1 MRKMGIDFFDEQ
13 VVEGGFP
20 EGALILVAGEPGSGK
35 TIFSST
41 WLYNGAKKFGEK
53 GVYISFA
60 ETKTDFFEE
69 MKQLG
74 MDFGELEQKGLFK
87 FIDLVT
93 VSSETIEKEIELIM
107 GEILTFQPQR
117 VVLDSISVFG
127 QLMGQAKLRAFLHT
141 TLGRFMKATGATVL
155 LIAEKPM
162 GQEKVGYGIEEF
174 VVDGVIVL
182 KSKSLG
188 ESLIRLMEVRKMRRR
203 SIKKPQFEYTIS
215 SHGIEFLDI
224 PELRRAEIE
233 PTWEKISTGIK
244 KLDEIV
250 GGGLYR
256 GSSVLLVGMT
266 GTGKTTFALHFA
278 VNNALEGRKA
288 LYLAF
293 EEPMD
298 QLLRAAK
305 NYGLPIEK
313 VLNGNLNILNII
325 PEAHTPVQTFIRIKR
340 AIEEHKPEVLV
351 VDSLTAL
358 KQHMNEKE
366 LTKMLRYLTLLTK
379 EYRTTIYFTL
389 NDETDFRV
397 VPMTGA
403 STLTDV
409 IIGLRYELVNDRIE
423 RRLAV
428 VKARGSNHSRKI
440 YRYEITDEGVVIYE

>member
-1 MRKMGIDFFDEQ
+1 M
-13 VVEGGFP
+13 
-20 EGALILVAGEPGSGK
+20 
-35 TIFSST
+35 FSAT

-60 ETKTDFFEE
+60 ETREDFFEE

-74 MDFGELEQKGLFK
+74 MDFGELEQKSLFK

-93 VSSETIEKEIELIM
+93 VSSDAIAKEIELIM
-107 GEILTFQPQR
+107 SELLTFQPQR
-117 VVLDSISVFG
+117 VVIDSISVFG

-162 GQEKVGYGIEEF
+162 GEEKVGCGMEEF

-182 KSKSLG
+182 KSKSRG
-188 ESLIRLMEVRKMRRR
+188 ESLIRRMEVRKMRRR
-203 SIKKPQFEYTIS
+203 GIKKPQFEYTIS

-244 KLDEIV
+244 KLDELV

-313 VLNGNLNILNII
+313 VLNDKSLTILNII
-325 PEAHTPVQTFIRIKR
+325 PEAYTPVQTFIRIKR
-340 AIEEHKPEVLV
+340 IVEEHKPEVLV

-403 STLTDV
+403 STLSDV
-409 IIGLRYELVNDRIE
+409 IIGLRYEVVNDRIE
-423 RRLAV
+423 RRLAII
-428 VKARGSNHSRKI
+428 KARGSNHSRKI